1 MIRILV
7 NDVAASQGGALA
19 ILKSFYQYVI
29 DTRERYPEIE
39 WFFLVSGDYIAQTD
53 RVNVIINTDAKK
65 SWFSRLRFDRKGIK
79 QILHAVQPDIIFSLQ
94 NLTLHGVPIPQAV
107 YIHQSI
113 PFQDKKKFSFLK
125 KEEFI
130 LAVYQKVIGRMIL
143 KSANRAEL
151 AIVQTK
157 WMKEAL
163 QNKAKTDPA
172 KILVAFPD
180 IADCGKRV
188 DQEHFDQTRF
198 FYPAFESI
206 YKNQACIYQACTL
219 LNSRG
224 IGDFEVE
231 LTFSSS
237 DKRPN
242 IKFCGPLSF
251 PEVLHRYQTTTLLFP
266 SYIETVGLPLAE
278 ARQVGTLILASNCA
292 FAREVLNG
300 YPNAYFFD
308 PFRPDEL
315 AQLMQRVLEGKITRE
330 TGIQSA
336 KTECQWEAVV
346 NRLLSL
352 KR

>member
-19 ILKSFYQYVI
+19 ILKSFYQYVV
-29 DTRERYPEIE
+29 DTRETHPEIE
-39 WFFLVSGDYIAQTD
+39 WYFLVSGNYIAQTD
-53 RVNVIINTDAKK
+53 CVKVIVNADAKR

-79 QILHAVQPDIIFSLQ
+79 QIIRAVQPDIIFSLQ
-94 NLTLHGVPIPQAV
+94 NLTLHGVSTPQAV

-125 KEEFI
+125 KDEFI

-143 KSANRAEL
+143 RSAKQAEL

-180 IADCGKRV
+180 IADCGEV
-188 DQEHFDQTRF
+188 DQAHFDQTRF

-206 YKNQACIYQACTL
+206 YKNQACIYQACNL

-224 IGDFEVE
+224 ICDFEVE

-237 DKRPN
+237 EKKPN

-278 ARQVGTLILASNCA
+278 ARQVGTLILASDCA

-315 AQLMQRVLEGKITRE
+315 AELMQRVLEGKITRKA
-330 TGIQSA
+330 GIQSG
-336 KTECQWEAVV
+336 KIPCQWEAVV
-346 NRLLSL
+346 HRLLSL
-352 KR
+352 NR

>member
-1 MIRILV
+1 MMCRQ
-7 NDVAASQGGALA
+7 SSGALA
-19 ILKSFYQYVI
+19 ILKSFYQYVV

-39 WFFLVSGDYIAQTD
+39 WFFWLAEIYSTNRSCECDYKHGCQ
-53 RVNVIINTDAKK
+53 

-143 KSANRAEL
+143 KSAKQAEL

-180 IADCGKRV
+180 IVDCGKKV

-198 FYPAFESI
+198 FFI
-206 YKNQACIYQACTL
+206 
-219 LNSRG
+219 
-224 IGDFEVE
+224 
-231 LTFSSS
+231 
-237 DKRPN
+237 
-242 IKFCGPLSF
+242 
-251 PEVLHRYQTTTLLFP
+251 
-266 SYIETVGLPLAE
+266 
-278 ARQVGTLILASNCA
+278 
-292 FAREVLNG
+292 
-300 YPNAYFFD
+300 
-308 PFRPDEL
+308 
-315 AQLMQRVLEGKITRE
+315 RV
-330 TGIQSA
+330 
-336 KTECQWEAVV
+336 
-346 NRLLSL
+346 
-352 KR
+352 